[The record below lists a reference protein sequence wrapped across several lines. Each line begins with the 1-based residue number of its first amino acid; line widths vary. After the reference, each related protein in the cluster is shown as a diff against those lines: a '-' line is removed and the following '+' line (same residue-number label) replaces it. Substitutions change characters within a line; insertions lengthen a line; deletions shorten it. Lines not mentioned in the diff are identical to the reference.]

1 MPRLITLYCK
11 IMIVNLKNTKVY
23 LISPG
28 SGKYRDRLVTT
39 FTRLVDEGFQNII
52 FFKSIP
58 GPNGT
63 ASLTHTVM
71 EIFKREMNTSE
82 PFIILEDDVAFFTKY
97 DTVELPDS
105 WDMLYLGVSLW
116 AYNHPIETLYS
127 PIRPN
132 IIRNDASVIKNYN
145 DTLVKVNAMTST
157 HAILYHSREYM
168 KMCIEKMNDISKT
181 YDSLPH
187 DLLFSVMNASF
198 QVFALKHP
206 MFYQDR
212 LLGGQED
219 VTKVIYNGD
228 GFC

>member
-1 MPRLITLYCK
+1 
-11 IMIVNLKNTKVY
+11 MIVDLKNIRIY

-28 SGKYRDRLVTT
+28 YGKYRDRLITT
-39 FTRLVDEGFQNII
+39 FTRLVDEGYKNII

-71 EIFKREMNTSE
+71 EIFKTEINNTE

-97 DTVELPDS
+97 DTLELPDN

-116 AYNHPIETLYS
+116 TYNHPIETLYS
-127 PIRPN
+127 PVRPN
-132 IIRNDASVIKNYN
+132 ITRNNSNVIQNYN
-145 DTLVKVNAMTST
+145 DTLVKVKGMTST

-168 KMCIEKMNDISKT
+168 KMCIEKMNEISKV

-187 DLLFSVMNASF
+187 DLLFSVLNATF
-198 QVFALKHP
+198 QVFALKNP
-206 MFYQDR
+206 MFYQDSH
-212 LLGGQED
+212 LGGQED
-219 VTKVIYNGD
+219 VTKVTYNGD
-228 GFC
+228 GFR